1 MYFSRVWMDLLRT
14 KTYVLDM
21 AMGGDTAGYSQYQL
35 QYGMYGI
42 NKPHVVCNASS
53 NLLPAYGTDFSADSR
68 YIVIEVRM
76 AV

>member
-1 MYFSRVWMDLLRT
+1 MDILRT
-14 KTYVLDM
+14 KTYVLIWPWEEILQDI
-21 AMGGDTAGYSQYQL
+21 YSTSFS
-35 QYGMYGI
+35 I
-42 NKPHVVCNASS
+42 NKPYVVCNASS